1 MIVSKLG
8 DSLIVRLP
16 DDVVEA
22 KGFKEGDVVEVMP
35 IGSRPPLITDPEE
48 RLKALDRLRRF
59 EGMMPADFK
68 FNRDEANER

>member
-16 DDVVEA
+16 DDFVEA
-22 KGFKEGDVVEVMP
+22 KGLKEGDVVDVMP
-35 IGSRPPLITDPEE
+35 VGSGPSLITDPAE
-48 RLKALDRLRRF
+48 RRKALDRLRRF
-59 EGMMPADFK
+59 QGMMPADFK

>member
-16 DDVVEA
+16 DDFVEA
-22 KGFKEGDVVEVMP
+22 KGLKEGDVVDVMP
-35 IGSRPPLITDPEE
+35 VGSRPPLITDPAE
-48 RLKALDRLRRF
+48 RRKALDRLRRF
-59 EGMMPADFK
+59 QGMMPADFK